1 MVLMKKKWKNNRTKR
16 LFNETW
22 RMWVNVRCMIDW
34 TLSQHCRDKLDLY
47 TVDQLVRAAKN
58 ETLFYLSQPGIRHR
72 LTGPVS
78 DCKWWVFFRG
88 ILSKILRSSDSNC
101 TRTTSIRILN

>member
-22 RMWVNVRCMIDW
+22 RIWVNVRCMIDSI
-34 TLSQHCRDKLDLY
+34 LSQHCRDKLHLY

-72 LTGPVS
+72 LNEAISDYRRWVCFQELLQQILGSSRQFYDIHTG
-78 DCKWWVFFRG
+78 G
-88 ILSKILRSSDSNC
+88 
-101 TRTTSIRILN
+101 